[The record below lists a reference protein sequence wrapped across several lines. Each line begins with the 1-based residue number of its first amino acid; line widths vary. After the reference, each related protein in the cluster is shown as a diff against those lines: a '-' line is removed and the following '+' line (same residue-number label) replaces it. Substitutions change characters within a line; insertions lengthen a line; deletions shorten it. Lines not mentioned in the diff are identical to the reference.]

1 MATTKTLA
9 AGMFSTGF
17 SKPYVALY
25 SASAGNLTYTEGQ
38 ILARGVE
45 VKISPDSADDVTG
58 YADNGAAESAGGYFT
73 GGKATLTVDGLTLAA
88 RKLVTGAPEPDA
100 DGWVHESDST
110 VAPYVGLGWIVRY
123 KSNGNDLY
131 MPFVLSKAKLNPIN
145 DDNSTQEEKPAFDT
159 QDLEFA
165 LFRADD
171 AQHTWRMYNDVFD
184 TEAEAEKA
192 LKKSLGIVASATVA

>member
-25 SASAGNLTYTEGQ
+25 SASAGTVTYTKGQ
-38 ILARGVE
+38 VLARGVE
-45 VKISPDSADDVTG
+45 AKISPDSADDVTG

-73 GGKATLTVDGLTLAA
+73 GGKVTLTVDGLTLAA
-88 RKLVTGAPEPDA
+88 RKLVSGAPEPDA
-100 DGWVHESDST
+100 DGWVHEGDST

-131 MPFVLSKAKLNPIN
+131 MPFVLSKAKLNPIS
-145 DDNSTQEEKPAFDT
+145 DDNSTQEEKPSFDT

-171 AQHTWRMYNDVFD
+171 TQHTWRMYNDVFD
-184 TEAEAEKA
+184 TEAEAETA
-192 LKKSLGIVASATVA
+192 LKKSLGITVATA